1 MWICGLDWGP
11 DAGFVWEVP
20 DAAVTQQG
28 CGCEW
33 GVTMRWMVGVCLVV
47 GFLVTAGWCEET
59 QSETTAAEEVDEGP
73 SVHVG
78 GGAVISSQPYVG
90 TDTRVYPL
98 PLFTYEG
105 KKLYFRGVMGG
116 YWLYSFDGLSVGP
129 VIRPRFEGY
138 EEDDSSELEGM
149 DDRDWSIDGGLG
161 VSWLTDIGLFGVT
174 FVTDM
179 LGRHN
184 GQELDFSYTILFKWG
199 GFDFIPSVGVRW
211 KSENL
216 VDYYYGV
223 EDEEIRFD
231 GAVSRASYDGNDA
244 VDPYLQL
251 AVRRKLN
258 DRWSLLGAVQYEWLD
273 SEITDSPVVED
284 DYEASFLLGILYSW

>member
-11 DAGFVWEVP
+11 FAGFVLEDP
-20 DAAVTQQG
+20 DVVATQQR

-33 GVTMRWMVGVCLVV
+33 GATMRWMVGVCLVTV
-47 GFLVTAGWCEET
+47 LWAATCGGEET
-59 QSETTAAEEVDEGP
+59 QTETTVSENVDEGP
-73 SVHVG
+73 SIRVG
-78 GGAVISSQPYVG
+78 GGAIISTQPYVG

-105 KKLYFRGVMGG
+105 KRLYFRGIVGG
-116 YWLYSFDGLSVGP
+116 YWLYSFDGFSVGP

-138 EEDDSSELEGM
+138 EEDDSSELRGM

-161 VSWLTDIGLFGVT
+161 LSWMTDVGLFGVT

-184 GQELDFSYTILFKWG
+184 GQELDLSYTILFQWG
-199 GFDFIPSVGVRW
+199 GFDFVPSLGVRW

-223 EDEEIRFD
+223 NDDEIRFD

-244 VDPYLQL
+244 VNPYLQL
-251 AVRRKLN
+251 AVRRKLS

-273 SEITDSPVVED
+273 SEITDSPIVDD

>member
-1 MWICGLDWGP
+1 
-11 DAGFVWEVP
+11 
-20 DAAVTQQG
+20 
-28 CGCEW
+28 
-33 GVTMRWMVGVCLVV
+33 MRWMVGVCLVV
-47 GFLVTAGWCEET
+47 AFFVTSGWCEEAQT
-59 QSETTAAEEVDEGP
+59 ETTSAETAEMDEGP
-73 SVHVG
+73 SIHVG
-78 GGAVISSQPYVG
+78 GGAIISSQPYVG
-90 TDTRVYPL
+90 TDARVYPL

-105 KKLYFRGVMGG
+105 RKLYFRGIMGG

-138 EEDDSSELEGM
+138 DEHDSSELRGM
-149 DDRDWSIDGGLG
+149 DDREWSIDGGLG
-161 VSWLTDIGLFGVT
+161 VSWLTSIGLFGVT

-184 GQELDFSYTILFKWG
+184 GQELDLSYTILFKWG
-199 GFDFIPSVGVRW
+199 GFDFIPSLGVRW

-223 EDEEIRFD
+223 NDDEIRFD

-244 VDPYLQL
+244 VNPYLQL
-251 AVRRKLN
+251 AVRRKLS

-273 SEITDSPVVED
+273 SEITDSPIVDD